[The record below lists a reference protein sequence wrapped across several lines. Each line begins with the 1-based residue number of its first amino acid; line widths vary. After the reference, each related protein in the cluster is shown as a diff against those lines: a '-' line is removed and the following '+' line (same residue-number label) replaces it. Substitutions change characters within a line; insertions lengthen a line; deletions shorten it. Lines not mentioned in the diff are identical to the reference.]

1 VYQLRRGT
9 SVKKKAGQ
17 SSWQHRYSSTI
28 VSMTLVLALR
38 YVHTTVAVLSP
49 FHIAVLALRYLQ
61 PVQMM

>member
-1 VYQLRRGT
+1 
-9 SVKKKAGQ
+9 
-17 SSWQHRYSSTI
+17 
-28 VSMTLVLALR
+28 MTLVLALR